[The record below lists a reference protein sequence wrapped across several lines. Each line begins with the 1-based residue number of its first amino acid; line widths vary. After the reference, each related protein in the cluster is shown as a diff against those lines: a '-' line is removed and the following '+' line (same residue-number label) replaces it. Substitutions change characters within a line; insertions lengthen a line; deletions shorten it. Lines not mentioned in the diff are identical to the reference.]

1 MIKIDTTDIPKLM
14 FTENGELDIVP
25 SPASSKNDFDFFIGK
40 WNIHNKKLKSRL
52 NNCTE
57 WIEFEATQ
65 EIYTILN
72 GAGNIDKFKTI
83 FDGKPFE
90 GMSLRLFN
98 PKTKLWSIYWADSI
112 QVKLDPPVTGSFENN
127 MGYFFT
133 KDNFEG
139 KPIIVVF
146 RWDVTDKDNPVWSQ
160 AFSVDNGVTWEWNWY
175 MYFTKTKH

>member
-25 SPASSKNDFDFFIGK
+25 SPSSSKNDFDFFIGK

-57 WIEFEATQ
+57 WMEFESTQ
-65 EIYTILN
+65 EMHTILN
-72 GAGNIDKFKTI
+72 GAGNIDNFKTS
-83 FDGKPFE
+83 FDDKPFE

-98 PKTKLWSIYWADSI
+98 PKTKLWSIYWADSNE
-112 QVKLDPPVTGSFENN
+112 VKLDPPVTGSFENN

-133 KDNFEG
+133 KDSFEG

-146 RWDVTDKDNPVWSQ
+146 RWDVRDKDNLIWSQ
-160 AFSVDNGVTWEWNWY
+160 AFSADNGTTWEWNWF
-175 MYFTKTKH
+175 MHFTKLNN